1 MEFKPGSIKAAM
13 IAKCL
18 TVRQV
23 AKAAGVSET
32 TLYRAMYHGSKAN
45 TATVGRVAAALDV
58 PPARLI
64 RSDTDFLE

>member
-1 MEFKPGSIKAAM
+1 MEFKPGAIKAAM

-23 AKAAGVSET
+23 AKSAGVSET

-45 TATVGRVAAALDV
+45 TSTVGRVAAALSV
-58 PPARLI
+58 PPDSLVK
-64 RSDTDFLE
+64 

>member
-1 MEFKPGSIKAAM
+1 MEFKEGAIKAAI

-45 TATVGRVAAALDV
+45 TSTLGRLSAVLEV
-58 PPARLI
+58 PPASLI
-64 RSDTDFLE
+64 K